1 MQYDTSRKIGGKKE
15 QEKSPDSVIC
25 GLSVDTNTKEKFRG
39 LIFLI
44 SFLIISWFMLK
55 LCFFFFFC
63 CNLAKKTKIESLNLP
78 DLSGKGTLSC
88 RS

>member
-55 LCFFFFFC
+55 LCFFC

>member
-55 LCFFFFFC
+55 LCFFFFF
-63 CNLAKKTKIESLNLP
+63 AVTWQRRQKS
-78 DLSGKGTLSC
+78 
-88 RS
+88 RV